1 MERKEI
7 NSLLEEM
14 NLKIAQNK
22 LTFRQEVS
30 RLKLNIDR
38 EMPTPEPPITLQKLK
53 TSRKNQS
60 IPILPISHI
69 I

>member
-22 LTFRQEVS
+22 LAFRQEVS

-38 EMPTPEPPITLQKLK
+38 EMPTPEPPITL
-53 TSRKNQS
+53 
-60 IPILPISHI
+60 
-69 I
+69 